1 MLLKTRTLVS
11 FILVIV
17 TIFSSQILTRIFIEL
32 PEYRKL
38 ENLNDRKDIST
49 LQASLRATY
58 TQIEI
63 LCKDYANW
71 DDTVEFILS
80 EDMTYID
87 SNFPEKHL
95 IESGLNGAI
104 YLDNN
109 KNIIYSR
116 TEESRSGRLINDP
129 FTEEKNR
136 IFLNRIFI
144 SKEQVKVKDSSLSN
158 TGLLLIDNKP
168 VIFSITSITDSEGS
182 PTSYGNLLFWKFF
195 DMETINKLLDT
206 TQLNLHFDWLT
217 EDDRSHKYFNIPSP
231 DNTDLDKYS
240 RNRDNRISLVIND
253 FFRKPVLILEI
264 QKTGHDYDDR
274 IFSKNLIAGIITSLF
289 TILFLF
295 YFININFLVKIKTF
309 LNHFKK
315 VEETDDYSLKL
326 EMKRNDELSVL
337 ADSINMLMEKINLKK
352 QFLESSNRE
361 LEFLSNTDALTQ
373 IPNRRHLDIYL
384 EEKWKQAFR
393 ECVPVSICIC
403 DVDFFKLYNDNYGHR
418 NGDMVLREVASSLK
432 NNLHLSTDFVARYGG
447 EEFAIILY
455 NTDTESSCRVAN
467 NLLNSVENMRIPHS
481 KSECSSFLTI
491 SIGISTMTPASS
503 DNLSSFVESADRSL
517 YTAKKSGRNRF
528 VHSNNRNV

>member
-168 VIFSITSITDSEGS
+168 VIFSITSITDSECS
-182 PTSYGNLLFWKFF
+182 PASYGNLLFWKFF

-217 EDDRSHKYFNIPSP
+217 EDDRIP
-231 DNTDLDKYS
+231 
-240 RNRDNRISLVIND
+240 I
-253 FFRKPVLILEI
+253 
-264 QKTGHDYDDR
+264 
-274 IFSKNLIAGIITSLF
+274 IFSISPHRIIQTL
-289 TILFLF
+289 
-295 YFININFLVKIKTF
+295 INIRAA
-309 LNHFKK
+309 
-315 VEETDDYSLKL
+315 ET
-326 EMKRNDELSVL
+326 
-337 ADSINMLMEKINLKK
+337 
-352 QFLESSNRE
+352 
-361 LEFLSNTDALTQ
+361 T
-373 IPNRRHLDIYL
+373 
-384 EEKWKQAFR
+384 
-393 ECVPVSICIC
+393 
-403 DVDFFKLYNDNYGHR
+403 
-418 NGDMVLREVASSLK
+418 
-432 NNLHLSTDFVARYGG
+432 
-447 EEFAIILY
+447 
-455 NTDTESSCRVAN
+455 
-467 NLLNSVENMRIPHS
+467 
-481 KSECSSFLTI
+481 
-491 SIGISTMTPASS
+491 
-503 DNLSSFVESADRSL
+503 
-517 YTAKKSGRNRF
+517 
-528 VHSNNRNV
+528 